1 MQKNRLVIASQNLNK
16 VKEIKS
22 ILVDLDYE
30 VLPAFQVIG
39 TLEIEEDGSTFEENA
54 KKKALL
60 TAKAAD
66 CLALA
71 DDSGLEVAVLN
82 NQPGV
87 YSARYAG
94 EQATDEDNNQK
105 LLSALADI
113 PEGSR
118 QARFRC
124 VIAIAD
130 PQGKVVT
137 CEGICNGRITFK
149 PRGDNGFG
157 YDPLFLVEEYGK
169 TFAELETGIKNKI
182 SHRAMALQKA
192 KEILAGDLAKNFLG
206 N

>member
-22 ILVDLDYE
+22 ILVDLNYE

>member
-22 ILVDLDYE
+22 ILVDLNYE

-169 TFAELETGIKNKI
+169 TFAELETGIKNTI

>member
-22 ILVDLDYE
+22 ILVDLNYE

-137 CEGICNGRITFK
+137 CEGICNGRITFE

>member
-1 MQKNRLVIASQNLNK
+1 M
-16 VKEIKS
+16 
-22 ILVDLDYE
+22 
-30 VLPAFQVIG
+30 
-39 TLEIEEDGSTFEENA
+39 EIEEDGSTFEENA

-113 PEGSR
+113 P
-118 QARFRC
+118 
-124 VIAIAD
+124 
-130 PQGKVVT
+130 KV
-137 CEGICNGRITFK
+137 
-149 PRGDNGFG
+149 
-157 YDPLFLVEEYGK
+157 
-169 TFAELETGIKNKI
+169 
-182 SHRAMALQKA
+182 HA
-192 KEILAGDLAKNFLG
+192 KRDSDV
-206 N
+206 